1 MKHIMI
7 ISLVL
12 ISCIFVQYA
21 NAYESKYD
29 ADFAKLGKSHIK
41 LLVEKLD
48 STDTDIVYSAIKR
61 IGELKTKNTKALSRI
76 RIWLKETDPN
86 EVDKIKAA
94 RLTHIFKISVWTLSM
109 IGNDNDAKIIS
120 ARLQGAQNKENRI
133 IIIKALGNFTDSVE
147 ARKTLNKLALEV
159 RDERI
164 AREVVSS
171 ISKFDELD
179 SQDALETM
187 SKRADF
193 SKSFQKEI
201 AKTSEKMLHEAS
213 KTAEGQLKVLRHAL
227 ESEDLEKVQRAIKKI
242 GELGL
247 TNVRDR
253 VRIWYGEANP
263 TKSKHNASYLAKLKG
278 IFHISIWTLTR
289 IGNDKDAETMALTLR
304 GLKDKQGQLLIIT
317 ALGEFPESKI
327 ALETLNELTAYV
339 DDERIARKLVAS
351 LIKFNSSSSQDPL
364 MYMSQRAMFSPKFQ
378 MQVAAAGEQIAWFIK
393 PSKEKVFEEM
403 ETDDLY
409 IVHRAI
415 KRIGR
420 EHIKKA
426 LPRVRIW
433 LSTSDPT
440 KNSGNPDI
448 SKLREIYNAAIW
460 TIGRIGDE
468 KDSVILSTKIRGMKD
483 KPTKIK
489 VIRAL
494 AELPP
499 TKDSVDTLNDMT
511 TVVSDARIG
520 NEIVNALEK
529 INSSSSYEP
538 LKEMAKNPR
547 FSAKFQK
554 RITDVASKILI
565 EGKNYGF
572 DSE

>member
-86 EVDKIKAA
+86 EVDKIKAS
-94 RLTHIFKISVWTLSM
+94 RLTHIFKISVWALSM

-133 IIIKALGNFTDSVE
+133 IIIRALGNFTDSVE

-201 AKTSEKMLHEAS
+201 AKTSEKMLYEAS

-278 IFHISIWTLTR
+278 IFHTSIWTLTR